1 MITVAP
7 LKAEDIDQICRIDAA
22 EVPSQ
27 LQSLMAKPAFAGL
40 GIATSTGLV
49 GFIYGWVVENQGE
62 IMQITIAQ
70 DSRRQGYGQALL
82 TSFLAE
88 FDLKTCWLELRADND
103 AAFSLYRRIGFVED
117 GQRKGYYQSAR
128 NELPPTSAILM
139 QWSLDGLAENEQQHH
154 DGGVKDDK
162 KTAY

>member
-1 MITVAP
+1 MIRIAP
-7 LKAEDIDQICRIDAA
+7 LKADDIDQICRIDSHEA
-22 EVPSQ
+22 PSQ
-27 LQSLMAKPAFAGL
+27 LQALMVKPAFAGL
-40 GIATSTGLV
+40 GISTPAGLV

-62 IMQITIAQ
+62 IVQITIAQ
-70 DSRRQGYGQALL
+70 DCRRQGYGQALL

-128 NELPPTSAILM
+128 NDLPPTSAILM
-139 QWSLDGLAENEQQHH
+139 QWSLDAQ
-154 DGGVKDDK
+154 D
-162 KTAY
+162 Y

>member
-1 MITVAP
+1 MVRIEP
-7 LKAEDIDQICRIDAA
+7 LKTEDIDQICRIDSHEA
-22 EVPSQ
+22 PSQ
-27 LQSLMAKPAFAGL
+27 LQGLMTKPAFAGL
-40 GIATSTGLV
+40 GLLTSAGLV

-62 IMQITIAQ
+62 IVQITIAQ

-82 TSFLAE
+82 ASFLKQ

-128 NELPPTSAILM
+128 NDLPPTSAILM